1 MARWVRPTLLVLLL
15 ITGVTLTVTI
25 GPPPLEEIR
34 DWVGRAGWAGPVVYA
49 AIFAAASLT
58 PAPATVLT
66 VGAGAL
72 FGWTIGVP
80 VALAGSL
87 VGAMISFG
95 AARMLGRTTV
105 EGLGGDRLARLDE
118 MVRRRGVAAVIGIRL
133 VPTGPFA
140 IVNAAC
146 GLTAVRVRDYAI
158 GTTVGMVPGTVT
170 FVAFGAFGTNPGSL
184 PFLLAVVSL
193 VVLIGVG
200 IVVNRRNA
208 AREKKPAPAPSECSD
223 AAR

>member
-15 ITGVTLTVTI
+15 VAGVTLAVVV
-25 GPPPLEEIR
+25 GPPPVEEIR
-34 DWVGRAGWAGPVVYA
+34 GWVGRAGWAGPVVYA

-72 FGWTIGVP
+72 FGWAVGIP

-87 VGAMISFG
+87 AGAMISFG
-95 AARMLGRTTV
+95 AARLLGRTTV

-158 GTTVGMVPGTVT
+158 GTAIGMVPGTVT
-170 FVAFGAFGTNPGSL
+170 FVVLGAYGASPGSL
-184 PFLLAVVSL
+184 PFLLAVVCL

-200 IVVNRRNA
+200 VVVNRRNA
-208 AREKKPAPAPSECSD
+208 ARDAESAPQRAERTD
-223 AAR
+223 ATR

>member
-1 MARWVRPTLLVLLL
+1 MARWVRPTLLVVLLV
-15 ITGVTLTVTI
+15 TGVTLALTV

-34 DWVGRAGWAGPVVYA
+34 GWVRQAGWAGPVVYA

-72 FGWTIGVP
+72 FGWTVGVP

-95 AARMLGRTTV
+95 AARLLGRTTV
-105 EGLGGDRLARLDE
+105 EGLGGGRLVRLDE
-118 MVRRRGVAAVIGIRL
+118 MVRRRGIAAVIGIRL

-158 GTTVGMVPGTVT
+158 GTTVGMVPGIVT
-170 FVAFGAFGTNPGSL
+170 FVAFGAYGTSPGSL

-193 VVLIGVG
+193 VVLIGIG
-200 IVVNRRNA
+200 IVINRRNA
-208 AREKKPAPAPSECSD
+208 TREAKATAEAAECSD
-223 AAR
+223 AAG